1 MNIHDDLSKQIKAS
15 IDAKNA
21 LLADERALDALRR
34 VVEKTIDVYR
44 AGGKVLVAGNGGSAA
59 DAQHFAAEL
68 VCRFTRVRK
77 GLPAIAL
84 TTDTSIL
91 TAVANDFGY
100 ERVFE
105 RQVEAM
111 GERGDVF
118 FGISTSGTSSN
129 VVLAMER
136 AREAGLT
143 TVGMTAAKPSRVAEL
158 ADIAFQAPSEV
169 TARAQEIHLLA
180 IHIICDLVERE
191 LFQT

>member
-1 MNIHDDLSKQIKAS
+1 MSFHNDLSAQIQAS
-15 IDAKNA
+15 IDAKTA
-21 LLADERALDALRR
+21 LLADERALDALNR
-34 VVEKTIDVYR
+34 VVEKTIEVYR

-77 GLPAIAL
+77 GIPAIAL

-91 TAVANDFGY
+91 TAVSNDFGY

-118 FGISTSGTSSN
+118 FGISTSGSSPN
-129 VVLAMER
+129 VVKAMEK
-136 AREAGLT
+136 ARETGLT
-143 TVGMTAAKPSRVAEL
+143 TVGMTSAKPSRVAEL
-158 ADIAFQAPSEV
+158 SDIAFQAPSEV